1 MKGCMKGFSDW
12 PRTSNNRPIF
22 HKVDQALLFAQLMYN
37 RPDEVSL
44 LEVYLND
51 CYIKLRD
58 QRQQNNPD
66 IEEIVHLIFKG
77 RLFKVCLEE
86 CQRIKNETLASII

>member
-1 MKGCMKGFSDW
+1 MKGCMKSFKDW
-12 PRTSNNRPIF
+12 PRSSDNKPIF

-44 LEVYLND
+44 LEIYLND

-58 QRQQNNPD
+58 QRRQDNPD
-66 IEEIVHLIFKG
+66 IEEIVNLIFKG
-77 RLFKVCLEE
+77 RLFKACLEE
-86 CQRIKNETLASII
+86 CQRIKEEARASII